1 MNVLTILLL
10 GLAGGLGA
18 GTRFVV
24 DGLVRSRLR
33 TALPVGTI
41 AININITGSFL
52 LGLVAGAVIVHA
64 APVELQAIAGT
75 GFMGGYTTFSTA
87 SFETVRLIQSRRT
100 GLALLNSVGTAAA
113 AVGAAAAGL
122 AVASLLG
129 ALP

>member
-1 MNVLTILLL
+1 VNTLTILLL

-18 GTRFVV
+18 GTRFFV
-24 DGLVRSRLR
+24 DGLVRARVR

-41 AININITGSFL
+41 AINVTGSFL

-75 GFMGGYTTFSTA
+75 GFLGGYTTFSTA

-100 GLALLNSVGTAAA
+100 GLALLNGIGTAIAA
-113 AVGAAAAGL
+113 IGAAAAGL
-122 AVASLLG
+122 ALAGLL
-129 ALP
+129 